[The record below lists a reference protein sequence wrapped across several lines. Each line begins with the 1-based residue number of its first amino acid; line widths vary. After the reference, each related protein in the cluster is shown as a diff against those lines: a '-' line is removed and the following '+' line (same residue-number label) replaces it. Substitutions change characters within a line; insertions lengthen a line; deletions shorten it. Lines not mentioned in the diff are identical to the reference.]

1 MITKRILHLSNFTS
15 IVNFNQ
21 CKNVQTLQS
30 QQIKA
35 FSVSKSSS
43 VVGLNDNNELSK

>member
-21 CKNVQTLQS
+21 CRNAKSLQS
-30 QQIKA
+30 QPIKA
-35 FSVSKSSS
+35 FSVSKTSS
-43 VVGLNDNNELSK
+43 VLGFNDNNGLSK